1 MPLFSLDRSPSLVD
15 RPYSPQRAM
24 RLAGL
29 AGAGSLL
36 AAVSIMVS
44 GGGSSAS
51 GVPPTEPTSA
61 AAQVAGSVGSSA
73 PSTVTAATPT
83 TTAATTTAATTTA
96 ATTTAAT
103 TTIVAATPC
112 TNTYTVVS
120 GDYWT
125 LIAAEASVS
134 VEVLYAANG
143 ATADTAL
150 FPEQSVCLP
159 DGVTVVVPTTQAT
172 TQATTS
178 VTTPASTQ
186 RAAST
191 ATAAAPAPVATVP
204 DSSSHSSG

>member
-1 MPLFSLDRSPSLVD
+1 M
-15 RPYSPQRAM
+15 
-24 RLAGL
+24 
-29 AGAGSLL
+29 
-36 AAVSIMVS
+36 
-44 GGGSSAS
+44 
-51 GVPPTEPTSA
+51 
-61 AAQVAGSVGSSA
+61 
-73 PSTVTAATPT
+73 
-83 TTAATTTAATTTA
+83 
-96 ATTTAAT
+96 
-103 TTIVAATPC
+103 
-112 TNTYTVVS
+112 VS

-172 TQATTS
+172 TS

>member
-61 AAQVAGSVGSSA
+61 AAHVAGSVGSSA
-73 PSTVTAATPT
+73 PSTVTAATP
-83 TTAATTTAATTTA
+83 TTTA

-172 TQATTS
+172 TQSTTS

>member
-1 MPLFSLDRSPSLVD
+1 
-15 RPYSPQRAM
+15 
-24 RLAGL
+24 
-29 AGAGSLL
+29 
-36 AAVSIMVS
+36 
-44 GGGSSAS
+44 
-51 GVPPTEPTSA
+51 
-61 AAQVAGSVGSSA
+61 
-73 PSTVTAATPT
+73 
-83 TTAATTTAATTTA
+83 
-96 ATTTAAT
+96 TTTAAT

>member
-73 PSTVTAATPT
+73 PSTVTAATP
-83 TTAATTTAATTTA
+83 TTTA

>member
-61 AAQVAGSVGSSA
+61 AAHVAGSVGSSA

-83 TTAATTTAATTTA
+83 TTAATTTAANMAA
-96 ATTTAAT
+96 ATTTT
-103 TTIVAATPC
+103 VAAPPC
-112 TNTYTVVS
+112 INTYTVVS

-172 TQATTS
+172 TQPTTS

>member
-61 AAQVAGSVGSSA
+61 AAHVAGSVGSSA
-73 PSTVTAATPT
+73 PSTATAATP
-83 TTAATTTAATTTA
+83 
-96 ATTTAAT
+96 TTTAAT

-172 TQATTS
+172 TQPTTS

>member
-61 AAQVAGSVGSSA
+61 AAHVAGSVGSSA
-73 PSTVTAATPT
+73 PSTATAATP
-83 TTAATTTAATTTA
+83 
-96 ATTTAAT
+96 TTTAAT

-204 DSSSHSSG
+204 DSSTHSSG

>member
-61 AAQVAGSVGSSA
+61 AAHVAGSVGSSA
-73 PSTVTAATPT
+73 PSTATAATP
-83 TTAATTTAATTTA
+83 TTTA

>member
-61 AAQVAGSVGSSA
+61 AAHVAGSVGSSA
-73 PSTVTAATPT
+73 PSTVTAATPN
-83 TTAATTTAATTTA
+83 TTA

>member
-61 AAQVAGSVGSSA
+61 AAHVAGSVGSSA

-83 TTAATTTAATTTA
+83 TTAATTT
-96 ATTTAAT
+96 
-103 TTIVAATPC
+103 IVAATPC
-112 TNTYTVVS
+112 TKTYTVVS

-172 TQATTS
+172 TQPTTS

>member
-61 AAQVAGSVGSSA
+61 AAHVAGSVGSSA
-73 PSTVTAATPT
+73 PSTATAATP
-83 TTAATTTAATTTA
+83 
-96 ATTTAAT
+96 TTTAAT

-120 GDYWT
+120 GDHWT

-172 TQATTS
+172 TQPTTS

-204 DSSSHSSG
+204 DSSTHSSG

>member
-61 AAQVAGSVGSSA
+61 AAHVAGSVGSSA
-73 PSTVTAATPT
+73 PSTVTAATP
-83 TTAATTTAATTTA
+83 
-96 ATTTAAT
+96 TTTAAT

>member
-61 AAQVAGSVGSSA
+61 AAHVAGSVGSSA
-73 PSTVTAATPT
+73 PSTVTAATP
-83 TTAATTTAATTTA
+83 TTTAATTTA

-172 TQATTS
+172 TQPTTS

>member
-73 PSTVTAATPT
+73 PSTATAATP
-83 TTAATTTAATTTA
+83 
-96 ATTTAAT
+96 TTTAAT

-172 TQATTS
+172 TQPTTS

>member
-73 PSTVTAATPT
+73 PSTVTAATP
-83 TTAATTTAATTTA
+83 
-96 ATTTAAT
+96 TTTAAT

>member
-73 PSTVTAATPT
+73 PSTVTAATPN
-83 TTAATTTAATTTA
+83 TTA

>member
-61 AAQVAGSVGSSA
+61 AAHVAGSVGSSA
-73 PSTVTAATPT
+73 PSTVTAATP
-83 TTAATTTAATTTA
+83 
-96 ATTTAAT
+96 TTTAAT

-159 DGVTVVVPTTQAT
+159 DGVTVVVPTTQPT

-178 VTTPASTQ
+178 VTTPASTS
-186 RAAST
+186 AAST

>member
-61 AAQVAGSVGSSA
+61 AAHVAGSVGSSA
-73 PSTVTAATPT
+73 PSTATAATP
-83 TTAATTTAATTTA
+83 
-96 ATTTAAT
+96 TTTAAT

>member
-73 PSTVTAATPT
+73 PSTVTAATT
-83 TTAATTTAATTTA
+83 NTRA

-103 TTIVAATPC
+103 TTIVAVTPC

-172 TQATTS
+172 TQPTTS
-178 VTTPASTQ
+178 DTTPASTQ

>member
-61 AAQVAGSVGSSA
+61 AAHVAGSVGSSA
-73 PSTVTAATPT
+73 PSTVTAATP
-83 TTAATTTAATTTA
+83 
-96 ATTTAAT
+96 TTTAAT

-172 TQATTS
+172 TQPTTS

>member
-61 AAQVAGSVGSSA
+61 AAHVAGSVGSSA
-73 PSTVTAATPT
+73 PSTVTAATPN
-83 TTAATTTAATTTA
+83 TTA

-172 TQATTS
+172 TQSTTS

>member
-61 AAQVAGSVGSSA
+61 AAHDAGSVGSSA
-73 PSTVTAATPT
+73 PPTATAATP
-83 TTAATTTAATTTA
+83 
-96 ATTTAAT
+96 TTTAAT

-159 DGVTVVVPTTQAT
+159 DGVTVVVPPTQAT

>member
-61 AAQVAGSVGSSA
+61 AAHVAGSVGSSA
-73 PSTVTAATPT
+73 PSTATAATP
-83 TTAATTTAATTTA
+83 
-96 ATTTAAT
+96 TTTAAT

-172 TQATTS
+172 TQSTTS

-204 DSSSHSSG
+204 DSSTHSSG

>member
-61 AAQVAGSVGSSA
+61 AAHVAGSVGSSA
-73 PSTVTAATPT
+73 PSTATAATP
-83 TTAATTTAATTTA
+83 
-96 ATTTAAT
+96 TTTAAT

-172 TQATTS
+172 TQPTTS

-204 DSSSHSSG
+204 DSSTHSSG

>member
-61 AAQVAGSVGSSA
+61 AAHVAGSVGSSA
-73 PSTVTAATPT
+73 PSTATAATP
-83 TTAATTTAATTTA
+83 
-96 ATTTAAT
+96 TTTAAT

-172 TQATTS
+172 TQSTTS

>member
-83 TTAATTTAATTTA
+83 TTAATTT
-96 ATTTAAT
+96 
-103 TTIVAATPC
+103 IVAATPC

-172 TQATTS
+172 TQPTTS

>member
-61 AAQVAGSVGSSA
+61 AAHVAGSVGSSA
-73 PSTVTAATPT
+73 PSTVTAATP
-83 TTAATTTAATTTA
+83 
-96 ATTTAAT
+96 TTTAAT

-159 DGVTVVVPTTQAT
+159 DGVTVVVPTTQPT

>member
-61 AAQVAGSVGSSA
+61 AAHVAGSVGSSA
-73 PSTVTAATPT
+73 PSTVTAATPN
-83 TTAATTTAATTTA
+83 TTA

-120 GDYWT
+120 GDHWT

>member
-73 PSTVTAATPT
+73 PSTATAATP
-83 TTAATTTAATTTA
+83 
-96 ATTTAAT
+96 TTTAAT

>member
-61 AAQVAGSVGSSA
+61 AAHVAGSVGSSA
-73 PSTVTAATPT
+73 PSTATAATP
-83 TTAATTTAATTTA
+83 
-96 ATTTAAT
+96 TTTAAT

-159 DGVTVVVPTTQAT
+159 DGVTVVVPTTQPT

>member
-73 PSTVTAATPT
+73 PSTATAATP
-83 TTAATTTAATTTA
+83 
-96 ATTTAAT
+96 TTTAAT

-204 DSSSHSSG
+204 DSSTHSSG

>member
-61 AAQVAGSVGSSA
+61 AAHVAGSVGSSA
-73 PSTVTAATPT
+73 PSTVTAATP
-83 TTAATTTAATTTA
+83 TTTA

>member
-1 MPLFSLDRSPSLVD
+1 
-15 RPYSPQRAM
+15 M

-61 AAQVAGSVGSSA
+61 AAHVAGSVGSSA
-73 PSTVTAATPT
+73 PSTATAATP
-83 TTAATTTAATTTA
+83 
-96 ATTTAAT
+96 TTTAAT

>member
-61 AAQVAGSVGSSA
+61 AAHVAGSVGSSA
-73 PSTVTAATPT
+73 PSTATAATP
-83 TTAATTTAATTTA
+83 
-96 ATTTAAT
+96 TTTAAT

-172 TQATTS
+172 TQPTTS

-204 DSSSHSSG
+204 DSRTHSSG